1 VSSHLCT
8 DWSVVELRL
17 LSLAPHPRTH
27 LPLVEAQSEV
37 HGLVNSGFC
46 LLHLIPY
53 MIFHLSFVADLE
65 QTVRMGCLL
74 HLSLAEF
81 NSITP
86 ALCCKAQVN
95 LWIGELCCIFYLS
108 SIIHLLY
115 FVKLKYC
122 VDWLKNFYYL
132 LLISEFT
139 CLFCCKVKN
148 KCWSCP
154 CTWCITNLV

>member
-1 VSSHLCT
+1 VFKLVDLDDYAQEDRVQEAEEGNRSALLLSNVSSHLCT

-95 LWIGELCCIFYLS
+95 L
-108 SIIHLLY
+108 
-115 FVKLKYC
+115 
-122 VDWLKNFYYL
+122 
-132 LLISEFT
+132 
-139 CLFCCKVKN
+139 
-148 KCWSCP
+148 
-154 CTWCITNLV
+154 